1 MSKKHKIAL
10 LLTLLLA
17 LMLITLG
24 LYILTLAD
32 IVRFRQWPY
41 YMLPRGEIVIAVGI
55 ALAVFCK
62 QVSHYLLWLGS
73 KLYRVI
79 AALLV
84 VALIGA
90 DVLLHLFSIPH
101 VEGWWLSLAS
111 SLIAAS
117 GISAWVETVKKRH
130 SHE

>member
-1 MSKKHKIAL
+1 MTKQHKITL

-41 YMLPRGEIVIAVGI
+41 YMLPRGEIIIAVGI
-55 ALAVFCK
+55 ALALLCK
-62 QVSHYLLWLGS
+62 QVSHYLLWIGN

-90 DVLLHLFSIPH
+90 DGLLHVFSIPH
-101 VEGWWLSLAS
+101 MEGWWLSLAS

-117 GISAWVETVKKRH
+117 GVSAWVEKVKKRH
-130 SHE
+130 THE

>member
-1 MSKKHKIAL
+1 MSKKHRIAL
-10 LLTLLLA
+10 LLTLLFA
-17 LMLITLG
+17 LMLMTLG
-24 LYILTLAD
+24 LYMLTLAD

-41 YMLPRGEIVIAVGI
+41 YMLPRGEIIITVGI

-62 QVSHYLLWLGS
+62 QVSHYLLWLGN

-79 AALLV
+79 AALMIF
-84 VALIGA
+84 ALIGA
-90 DVLLHLFSIPH
+90 DGLLHVFSIPH

-117 GISAWVETVKKRH
+117 GISAWVEKYKKRH